1 MIDSLNHFKKYGPM
15 MRTLRTKGLVH
26 RHWKQVGQKLGLQI
40 DPTQLTLYD
49 LILLRLHD
57 DLKMKVIKQVCE
69 VATKE
74 YAVQ

>member
-15 MRTLRTKGLVH
+15 MRTLRTKGLAA
-26 RHWKQVGQKLGLQI
+26 RHWRMVSQKLGLQI
-40 DPTQLTLYD
+40 DPACLTLYD
-49 LILLRLHD
+49 LIKLQLHD
-57 DLKMKVIKQVCE
+57 ELKMKVIKQVCE